1 MSINNKYFKNKIIS
15 RYKQNLEEPTSTVC
29 TCVLKVYYMYTI
41 CIQEY
46 ITHHK
51 INYGL
56 KNVKFFLFIVHI
68 KL

>member
-15 RYKQNLEEPTSTVC
+15 RYKQILEGTVC

-56 KNVKFFLFIVHI
+56 KNVNFFLFIVHI